1 MPRFRRL
8 TGAHDAGIY
17 NWPMIDQINRNMK
30 TVYDQL
36 IDQPP
41 AGQSQEDLLLIVH
54 QLMQFHPDRGDSRPW
69 HRASSVM
76 DRLEQWLQLHNHMPQ
91 P

>member
-17 NWPMIDQINRNMK
+17 NWHQIDQIVRNMK
-30 TVYDQL
+30 IVYDQL
-36 IDQPP
+36 IDQP
-41 AGQSQEDLLLIVH
+41 AGGLSQEDLLLIVH
-54 QLMQFHPDRGDSRPW
+54 QLMQFHPDQGNSRPW
-69 HRASSVM
+69 HRASSAV
-76 DRLEQWLQLHNHMPQ
+76 DRLEDWLRLHNRLPQ